1 MTFAVAEV
9 KNPFKADPTDERPP
23 LSIGL
28 FVEADIGGKVIENA
42 LRLPKDSVYRG
53 REILVLNDRDQVYFQ
68 PVSIVRSDSMS
79 VVAVG
84 IPAGTKIVTTRISLP
99 INGMKVEPQLEREP
113 QLNQE
118 PQQTQQSA
126 GDAS

>member
-1 MTFAVAEV
+1 M
-9 KNPFKADPTDERPP
+9 
-23 LSIGL
+23 
-28 FVEADIGGKVIENA
+28 
-42 LRLPKDSVYRG
+42 
-53 REILVLNDRDQVYFQ
+53 YFQ